1 MLTKLE
7 ILTAEINL
15 LIKIN
20 HEKIAQLEDVEKQNK
35 DTKEDTKVAQK
46 IKTVSEELDQMQNL
60 TKIFECKV

>member
-15 LIKIN
+15 LIKTN